1 MLIVIA
7 LLGAIQ
13 YPLPMVGNGHSDPV
27 KQLYFFREIT
37 DFTYLFLLTWVSAR
51 MTRRK

>member
-1 MLIVIA
+1 MVL
-7 LLGAIQ
+7 AINITAII
-13 YPLPMVGNGHSDPV
+13 Y
-27 KQLYFFREIT
+27 LYFFREIT